1 MSLTDYKQR
10 DNVVMNGQHAIDD
23 AHVRSG
29 STSAEQLKH
38 YYSMM
43 SGFFGV

>member
-1 MSLTDYKQR
+1 MSLTDFKQR
-10 DNVVMNGQHAIDD
+10 DNVVKNDQHAIDD

-29 STSAEQLKH
+29 SSAEQLKH